1 MKEKEL
7 KRILKNLE
15 EVEQTFDLIDEQVDL
30 SLQVSQK
37 TLEKMITL

>member
-1 MKEKEL
+1 MKKKEL
-7 KRILKNLE
+7 KRILENLG
-15 EVEQTFDLIDEQVDL
+15 EVEQTFDLIDEQVDR